1 MRIVLLGP
9 PGAGK
14 GTQAKSI
21 SNRYSIPH
29 ISTGD
34 IFRKNIS
41 EKGIIDTVSL
51 LREVLDNKNYKKEN
65 EDKIRISINNPIEE
79 QKEEKTKYIELE
91 KKDAISKFTV
101 GDCYLDTRWNDVVK
115 IVSIENDYIYYICV
129 SEACIKRDA
138 SYIFGIVDWE
148 KITSH
153 QFKDAYLATMKD
165 IRDPDFKEGT
175 ESNWNKALD
184 SIISSISKEE

>member
-1 MRIVLLGP
+1 METL
-9 PGAGK
+9 K
-14 GTQAKSI
+14 
-21 SNRYSIPH
+21 
-29 ISTGD
+29 
-34 IFRKNIS
+34 
-41 EKGIIDTVSL
+41 E
-51 LREVLDNKNYKKEN
+51 LRNKYKKLVEESN
-65 EDKIRISINNPIEE
+65 NIYSKIREI
-79 QKEEKTKYIELE
+79 E

-138 SYIFGIVDWE
+138 SYIFGTVDWE

-165 IRDPDFKEGT
+165 IQDPDFEEGP
-175 ESNWNKALD
+175 ESNWSTTLK
-184 SIISSISKEE
+184 SIMNGVNS